1 MMGPASAG
9 RRPSRLLFLLSAL
22 LCVSALAALM
32 AAGAWLSGAAEA
44 AGDAFVNATPAVLER
59 LDASP
64 PLVITPTWV
73 QSGAWGD
80 NMDGVATAP
89 RTVYA
94 TGRRSGD
101 SSADLSLTKYV
112 DGALRW
118 EHLYDGPAQRMDLGC
133 AIAARGAAIYTAG
146 VRQSLRG
153 DLDLVLVRWDSAGNR
168 LWARAYDSGARLD
181 EWAHDVAVDGD
192 GNVTV
197 IGSSGTPTTEN
208 DWVVIS
214 YKADGTQRY
223 VRRYD
228 SPAHLA
234 DSPSKMLV
242 DSAGS
247 VYVAGTSESLT
258 NGMDALLIKYSKAGD
273 RLWTRRYNGTASA
286 YDTATSLRA
295 RPGGGVYVAGR
306 TESVGSGYDGLLLAY
321 TAAGTRLFAVAETG
335 SDMSADS
342 GQIFFDLE
350 VLPGGDVICG
360 GATAGESVDRFWAV
374 YSPTGEL
381 GERTVDG
388 TGDGITHMAKDGQG
402 GVLLTG
408 TASDSTGVQVLTE
421 RISIGGTSW
430 RCIWPEAP
438 ASDYEPTA
446 VFTNGVNA
454 YIVGISAQPFV
465 LGHVY

>member
-1 MMGPASAG
+1 MAPASAG
-9 RRPSRLLFLLSAL
+9 RRPSRRLLLSVSVL
-22 LCVSALAALM
+22 LSVSALAALV

-44 AGDAFVNATPAVLER
+44 AGDPFVEGTPAVPESLE
-59 LDASP
+59 ASP
-64 PLVITPTWV
+64 PLVITPTWA

-80 NMDGVATAP
+80 NMDGVATGL
-89 RTVYA
+89 RTVYT

-118 EHLYDGPAQRMDLGC
+118 ECLYDGPALRADQGL
-133 AIAARGAAIYTAG
+133 AIAARGSAVYTAG

-181 EWAHDVAVDGD
+181 EWAHDVVVDGD

-197 IGSSGTPTTEN
+197 VGSSRTLTTDD
-208 DWVVIS
+208 DWVIIS
-214 YKADGTQRY
+214 YKADGTRRY

-228 SPAHLA
+228 GLAHLG

-242 DSAGS
+242 DASGN
-247 VYVAGTSESLT
+247 VYVVGTGESSV
-258 NGMDALLIKYSKAGD
+258 NGMDALVVKYSKAGE
-273 RLWTRRYNGTASA
+273 RLWTRRYNGTASGDDMA
-286 YDTATSLRA
+286 ASLRA

-306 TESVGSGYDGLLLAY
+306 TESTDTGDDGLLLAY
-321 TAAGTRLFAVAETG
+321 TGAGTRLFVLAEAG
-335 SDMSADS
+335 GDVSADS
-342 GQIFFDLE
+342 GQIFLDLE

-360 GATAGESVDRFWAV
+360 GATSLVTVDRFWAV

-381 GERTVDG
+381 RERNVDG
-388 TGDGITHMAKDGQG
+388 TGDGITDMAKDGQG

-408 TASDSTGVQVLTE
+408 TASDSSGVQVLTE

-430 RCIWPEAP
+430 RCLWPESP
-438 ASDYEPTA
+438 ASDYEPMA

-454 YIVGISAQPFV
+454 YIVGSSAQPFV